1 MAQVTVSDELY
12 VSLFAISRERGST
25 PDQLVSALIE
35 LLVRE
40 DQLAF
45 WGEGIVK
52 TYSVRWPRRSN
63 PRGISAQR
71 SFLLS
76 STPQALPDER
86 LAGSREQC
94 DRLAEGSRDAIGRNL

>member
-12 VSLFAISRERGST
+12 ASLFAISRERGST

-45 WGEGIVK
+45 WGEGIVENVERQMAE
-52 TYSVRWPRRSN
+52 TERPGRY
-63 PRGISAQR
+63 
-71 SFLLS
+71 LS
-76 STPQALPDER
+76 PD
-86 LAGSREQC
+86 QFF
-94 DRLAEGSRDAIGRNL
+94 AELDAVSSQETDPADADV